1 MKDAKWMYEDYE
13 FDNRIANLM
22 WTISGDYD
30 ENMDSGEKSF
40 ISKNVALYHAVTAG
54 GRRKYI
60 NWPAVK
66 KYVIS
71 RHRAGFN
78 KDILLS
84 LIAIGSDVVVE
95 EKIIAERP
103 GVYDIRKNAYDDIL
117 SNYYKMHTSDLL
129 EKVRHAII
137 LEKIGKTP
145 MMDTETRNIA
155 KALMAL
161 QKHEDTIELLRG
173 IEDVYVKYFP
183 MFVEGEG
190 SDAYESGNNKNHI
203 RGDFSDFMLEE
214 MFEDP
219 DDQDIEASIEEIAE
233 ALLGESQG
241 DMANISDVNDNR
253 ILRVQEE
260 DIEKIY
266 EKVAYYYGNSFL
278 DISEVKKLQN
288 RVCKGTHGNCR
299 IHMTDGVVRSDSD
312 NEFQQKYVQRHQVK
326 NIDVFRANYKVFKR
340 NINKLKESMARTLV
354 QEEIV
359 DAIPSDAGSLIPN
372 KLWRIGRSSNNKV
385 FVKTIDNNK
394 GSFVVDI
401 LIDSSGSQ
409 RRNQSRVAIQAYILA
424 HALTLVGIP
433 NRVLGFSSFLDYTV
447 IKRFRDY
454 ESPLSAN
461 DNIFEYYCSGNNRDG
476 LAIKATCED
485 LIKRSEDNKILIVLS
500 DGRPNDIKVGKGQV
514 NDLSEAYRGRV
525 AIADTA
531 REVRFARQLGIMVLG
546 VFTGKEQDL
555 MAEKLIYG
563 KDFAYIKDINRFAD
577 LVIKYLK
584 QIIIS

>member
-1 MKDAKWMYEDYE
+1 MKDAKWIYQDYE
-13 FDNRIANLM
+13 FDNRVSNLM
-22 WTISGDYD
+22 WTVSGDYD
-30 ENMDSGEKSF
+30 ENMDVGEKSF

-54 GRRKYI
+54 GRRKFI
-60 NWPAVK
+60 NWPSVK

-71 RHRAGFN
+71 RYRAGFN

-84 LIAIGSDVVVE
+84 LIAMGSDVVVE

-103 GVYDIRKNAYDDIL
+103 GVYDIRKDAYDDIL
-117 SNYYKMHTSDLL
+117 RNYYKLHTDDLM
-129 EKVRHAII
+129 EKVRHAMI
-137 LEKIGKTP
+137 LKKIGKAP

-155 KALMAL
+155 SDLENL
-161 QKHEDTIELLRG
+161 QDREDTIELLKG
-173 IEDVYVKYFP
+173 IEEIYVKYFP
-183 MFVEGEG
+183 MFVEGDSG
-190 SDAYESGNNKNHI
+190 DSSESGHNKNHL

-214 MFEDP
+214 MFDEPEDL
-219 DDQDIEASIEEIAE
+219 DIEASIEDIAE

-241 DMANISDVNDNR
+241 DQSNVSNDADNR

-266 EKVAYYYGNSFL
+266 EKVAYYYGKSFL

-288 RVCKGTHGNCR
+288 RVCKDAHGSCR

-312 NEFQQKYVQRHQVK
+312 NEFQQKYVQRHQIK
-326 NIDVFRANYKVFKR
+326 NTDVFRANYKVFKR
-340 NINKLKESMARTLV
+340 NINKLRESMSRTLV
-354 QEEIV
+354 QEEII
-359 DAIPSDAGSLIPN
+359 DAIPSDAGRLIPS

-385 FVKTIDNNK
+385 FVKNIDNNK

-409 RRNQSRVAIQAYILA
+409 RRNQSNVAIQAYILA
-424 HALTLVGIP
+424 MALTQLGIP

-476 LAIKATCED
+476 LAIKTTCED
-485 LIKRSEDNKILIVLS
+485 LIKRGEDNKSLIVLS

-514 NDLSEAYRGRV
+514 NSLTQAYRGRV
-525 AIADTA
+525 AISDTA
-531 REVRFARQLGIMVLG
+531 REVRTARQQGIMVLG

-584 QIIIS
+584 QIIVS

>member
-1 MKDAKWMYEDYE
+1 MKDAKWIYQDYE
-13 FDNRIANLM
+13 FDNRVSNLM
-22 WTISGDYD
+22 WTVSGDYD
-30 ENMDSGEKSF
+30 ENMDVGEKSF

-54 GRRKYI
+54 GRRKFI
-60 NWPAVK
+60 NWPSVK

-84 LIAIGSDVVVE
+84 LIAMGSDVVVE

-103 GVYDIRKNAYDDIL
+103 GVYDIRKDAYDDIL
-117 SNYYKMHTSDLL
+117 RNYYKLHTDDLM
-129 EKVRHAII
+129 EKVRHAMI
-137 LEKIGKTP
+137 LKKIGKAP

-155 KALMAL
+155 SDLENL
-161 QKHEDTIELLRG
+161 QDREDTIELLKG
-173 IEDVYVKYFP
+173 IEEIYVKYFP
-183 MFVEGEG
+183 MFVEGDSG
-190 SDAYESGNNKNHI
+190 DSSESGHNKNQL

-214 MFEDP
+214 MFDEPEDL
-219 DDQDIEASIEEIAE
+219 DIEASIEDIAE

-241 DMANISDVNDNR
+241 DQSNVSNDADNR

-266 EKVAYYYGNSFL
+266 EKVAYYYGKSFL

-288 RVCKGTHGNCR
+288 RVCKDAHGSCR

-312 NEFQQKYVQRHQVK
+312 NEFQQKYVQRHQIK
-326 NIDVFRANYKVFKR
+326 NTDVFRANYKVFKR
-340 NINKLKESMARTLV
+340 NINKLRESMSRTLV
-354 QEEIV
+354 QEEII
-359 DAIPSDAGSLIPN
+359 DAIPSDAGRLIPS

-385 FVKTIDNNK
+385 FVKNIDNNK

-409 RRNQSRVAIQAYILA
+409 RRNQSNVAIQAYILA
-424 HALTLVGIP
+424 MALTQLGIP

-476 LAIKATCED
+476 LAIKTTCED
-485 LIKRSEDNKILIVLS
+485 LIKRGEDNKILIVLS

-514 NDLSEAYRGRV
+514 NSLTQAYRGRV
-525 AIADTA
+525 AISDTA
-531 REVRFARQLGIMVLG
+531 REVRTARQQGIMVLG

-584 QIIIS
+584 QIIVS

>member
-1 MKDAKWMYEDYE
+1 LKDAKWMYEDYE
-13 FDNRIANLM
+13 FDNRVANLM
-22 WTISGDYD
+22 WTVSGDYD

-84 LIAIGSDVVVE
+84 LIAMGSDVVVE

-117 SNYYKMHTSDLL
+117 SNYYKLHTSDLL
-129 EKVRHAII
+129 EKVRHTMI

-145 MMDTETRNIA
+145 MVDTETRSIA
-155 KALMAL
+155 NDLMAL
-161 QKHEDTIELLRG
+161 QKREDTIELLKG

-183 MFVEGEG
+183 LFVEGDG
-190 SDAYESGNNKNHI
+190 GDAYESGHNKNHI

-219 DDQDIEASIEEIAE
+219 EDQDIEASIEEIAE

-241 DMANISDVNDNR
+241 DMANLNSSNDNR
-253 ILRVQEE
+253 VLRVQEE

-278 DISEVKKLQN
+278 ETGDVKKLQN
-288 RVCKGTHGNCR
+288 RVCKGEHGNCR
-299 IHMTDGVVRSDSD
+299 IHMTDGVIRSDSK
-312 NEFQQKYVQRHQVK
+312 NEFQQKYVQRHQIK
-326 NIDVFRANYKVFKR
+326 NTDVYRANQKVFRR
-340 NINKLKESMARTLV
+340 NINKLRESMSRTLV

-359 DAIPSDAGSLIPN
+359 DAIPSDAGQLIPN

-385 FVKTIDNNK
+385 FVKNIDNNK

-409 RRNQSRVAIQAYILA
+409 RRNQSKVAIQAYILA
-424 HALTLVGIP
+424 MALTQLGLP

-485 LIKRSEDNKILIVLS
+485 LIKRREDNKILIVLS

-525 AIADTA
+525 AISDTA
-531 REVRFARQLGIMVLG
+531 REVRFARQQGIMVLG

-577 LVIKYLK
+577 MVIKYLK
-584 QIIIS
+584 QIIVS

>member
-1 MKDAKWMYEDYE
+1 MKDAKWIYQDYE
-13 FDNRIANLM
+13 FDNRVSNLM
-22 WTISGDYD
+22 WTVSGDYD
-30 ENMDSGEKSF
+30 ENMDVGEKSF

-54 GRRKYI
+54 GRRKFI
-60 NWPAVK
+60 NWPSVK

-71 RHRAGFN
+71 RYRAGFN

-84 LIAIGSDVVVE
+84 LIAMGSDVVVE

-103 GVYDIRKNAYDDIL
+103 GVYDIRKDAYDDIL
-117 SNYYKMHTSDLL
+117 RNYYKLHTDDLM
-129 EKVRHAII
+129 EKVRHAMI
-137 LEKIGKTP
+137 LKKIGKAP

-155 KALMAL
+155 SDLENL
-161 QKHEDTIELLRG
+161 QDREDTIELLKG
-173 IEDVYVKYFP
+173 IEEIYVKYFP
-183 MFVEGEG
+183 MFVEGDSG
-190 SDAYESGNNKNHI
+190 DSSESGHNKNQL

-214 MFEDP
+214 MFDEPEDL
-219 DDQDIEASIEEIAE
+219 DIEASIEDIAE

-241 DMANISDVNDNR
+241 DQSNVSNDADNR

-266 EKVAYYYGNSFL
+266 EKVAYYYGKSFL

-288 RVCKGTHGNCR
+288 RVCKDAHGSCR

-312 NEFQQKYVQRHQVK
+312 NEFQQKYVQRHQIK
-326 NIDVFRANYKVFKR
+326 NTDVFRANYKVFKR
-340 NINKLKESMARTLV
+340 NINKLRESMSRTLV
-354 QEEIV
+354 QEEII
-359 DAIPSDAGSLIPN
+359 DAIPSDAGRLIPS

-385 FVKTIDNNK
+385 FVKNIDNNK

-409 RRNQSRVAIQAYILA
+409 RRNQSNVAIQAYILA
-424 HALTLVGIP
+424 MALTQLGIP

-476 LAIKATCED
+476 LAIKTTCED
-485 LIKRSEDNKILIVLS
+485 LIKRGEDNKILIVLS

-514 NDLSEAYRGRV
+514 NSLTQAYRGRV
-525 AIADTA
+525 AISDTA
-531 REVRFARQLGIMVLG
+531 REVRTARQQGIMVLG

-584 QIIIS
+584 QIIVS